1 MSNHINAKKDQI
13 AKTVFMAGDPL
24 RVKYFVEKYFDEY
37 EIVNTVRNE
46 TGYTGTIN
54 GKRISVLSHG
64 MGLDSI
70 GIYAYELFKEYDV
83 ENIIRF
89 GSAGSYNSDFK
100 ILDLIV
106 AEHAYTESNYG
117 KGYGFEVDTLK
128 ASDKLLSLANEIKK
142 QKFES
147 NNNIKNTTVHS
158 SMWFYTIDGLIDINK
173 MAQKGVN
180 VVEMEAYAL
189 YAIAKYF
196 NKNALTLL
204 TVSDSLVTNEALDHT
219 DRETKFELMFQFII
233 EMMNHLG

>member
-24 RVKYFVEKYFDEY
+24 RVKYFVEKYLDDY

-54 GKRISVLSHG
+54 GKKISVLSHG

-70 GIYAYELFKEYDV
+70 GIYAYELFNEYGV

-89 GSAGSYNSDFK
+89 GSAGSYNSEFK
-100 ILDLIV
+100 ILDLII
-106 AEHAYTESNYG
+106 AENAYTESNYG
-117 KGYGFEVDTLK
+117 KGYGFDVDTLK
-128 ASDKLLSLANEIKK
+128 ASDKLLLVANEIKN
-142 QKFES
+142 QKFA
-147 NNNIKNTTVHS
+147 NNNRIKNTTVHS

-189 YAIAKYF
+189 YAIAKHF
-196 NKNALTLL
+196 NRNALTLL
-204 TVSDSLVTNEALDHT
+204 TVSDSLVTSEALDHT
-219 DRETKFELMFQFII
+219 ERETKFELMFEFIL
-233 EMMNHLG
+233 EMMNRLG

>member
-37 EIVNTVRNE
+37 EVVNTVRNE

-54 GKRISVLSHG
+54 GKRVSVLSHG

-70 GIYAYELFKEYDV
+70 GIYAFELFNEYGV

-89 GSAGSYNSDFK
+89 GSAGSYSPDYK
-100 ILDLIV
+100 ILDLII
-106 AEHAYTESNYG
+106 AENAYTESNYG
-117 KGYGFEVDTLK
+117 KGYGFDVDTLK
-128 ASDKLLSLANEIKK
+128 ASDNLLNLVND
-142 QKFES
+142 
-147 NNNIKNTTVHS
+147 IKNAKFSNDERIKNSTVHS
-158 SMWFYTIDGLIDINK
+158 SMWFYTKDGLIDIK
-173 MAQKGVN
+173 EMASKGIN
-180 VVEMEAYAL
+180 VVEMEAHSL

-204 TVSDSLVTNEALDHT
+204 TVSDSLVTSEALDHG
-219 DRETKFELMFQFII
+219 DRETKFELMFEFIL
-233 EMMNHLG
+233 EMINKLG